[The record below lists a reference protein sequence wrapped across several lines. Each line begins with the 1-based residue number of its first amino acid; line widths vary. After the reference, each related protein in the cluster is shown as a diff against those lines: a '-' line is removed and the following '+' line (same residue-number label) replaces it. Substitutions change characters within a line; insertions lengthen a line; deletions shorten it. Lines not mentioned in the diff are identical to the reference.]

1 MCRCLCSAARLHSRD
16 IPSGLE
22 GSLPQCGSGARAT
35 TPVLSRFPYQGYLLA
50 DGFAGY
56 NALYRDP
63 KTNAPKNIVEVGVGA
78 MRAGNSPTSW

>member
-1 MCRCLCSAARLHSRD
+1 M
-16 IPSGLE
+16 
-22 GSLPQCGSGARAT
+22 
-35 TPVLSRFPYQGYLLA
+35 LSRFPYQGYLLA